1 MVHCGLFFRRV
12 ALLQWGSR
20 FDFPRGGISMQRRFV
35 KSSVRGGFTLIE
47 LLVVIA
53 IIAILAAFL
62 LPAVQR
68 AREAARSAQCKSNLK
83 DFGKAFFIRAETD
96 PSGRLCTGAYDWRR
110 DGNPAIY
117 GWVAD
122 VVNSGAGLPQ
132 QMLCPSNPLKLSE
145 KVNDFMGGDTSGSG
159 KIPTELTSRLTEK
172 DAKTLVADGT
182 VAWASTAANSSQRA
196 QIVQN
201 LLDAGYGTNYAA
213 SWFFVR
219 SGVNLVK
226 GTGNNAILAS
236 GNPGTTDDAKGLG
249 GATGPIT
256 LTDISTSPIPSSNI
270 ALLGDAAP
278 GDIDEAVLGAP
289 GLPGGAT
296 AGTRL
301 VESFNDGPAYWDGSK
316 IILVKSTNA
325 IVSVADGTSS
335 CAWCDDI
342 LPTPTNAGSAGADL
356 KLWLQDTRDWYAVH
370 GSGAKGGVGNVLMAD
385 GSVKAA
391 VDKNGDSFFNPGF
404 AVGSNGDA
412 ANDGFTSSDVELAP
426 YEFYC
431 GPTIKKIENIAKG
444 KFE

>member
-1 MVHCGLFFRRV
+1 
-12 ALLQWGSR
+12 
-20 FDFPRGGISMQRRFV
+20 MQRRFV
-35 KSSVRGGFTLIE
+35 KSSGRGGFTLIE

-83 DFGKAFFIRAETD
+83 DFGKAFFIRAEND
-96 PSGRLCTGAYDWRR
+96 PMGRLCTGAYDWNR

-132 QMLCPSNPLKLSE
+132 QMLCPSNPLKMSE
-145 KVNDFMGGDTSGSG
+145 KVNDMLGGNSVGSVG
-159 KIPTELTSRLTEK
+159 KIPTGLASRILEK
-172 DAKTLVADGT
+172 DAKSLVSDGT
-182 VAWASTAANSSQRA
+182 SAFGGTGVNTSARA
-196 QIVQN
+196 QLVQN
-201 LLDAGYGTNYAA
+201 VLDAGYGTNYAA

-236 GNPGTTDDAKGLG
+236 GDPSGTDDAKGLG
-249 GATGPIT
+249 GAAGPLT
-256 LTDISTSPIPSSNI
+256 LTDVSTSPVPSSNI

-278 GDIDEAVLGAP
+278 GDIDEAVLGV
-289 GLPGGAT
+289 GFNGGAA

-301 VESFNDGPAYWDGSK
+301 VESFCDGPAYWDGSDK
-316 IILVKSTNA
+316 IVLIKSTNA

-335 CAWCDDI
+335 CAWCDDV
-342 LPTPTNAGSAGADL
+342 LPTPTNAGNAGADG

-370 GSGAKGGVGNVLMAD
+370 GSGAKGGVGNILMAD

-391 VDKNGDSFFNPGF
+391 IDKNGDSFFNPGF
-404 AVGSNGDA
+404 AVGA
-412 ANDGFTSSDVELAP
+412 AGNAADDGYTSSEVEMAP
-426 YEFYC
+426 FEFYS
-431 GPTIKKIENIAKG
+431 GPSIKKIETIAKG